1 MNSKQNQKNS
11 KLPVMGI
18 PAQPVKPNYR
28 RTFPQVHSYAA
39 KVDSYGTHLNYNRDR
54 QVYDNFKLNAHVY
67 PLDALGRPVE
77 PNNLSSRFR
86 LFPLSILQESDAR
99 FFNKNNV
106 A

>member
-39 KVDSYGTHLNYNRDR
+39 KVG
-54 QVYDNFKLNAHVY
+54 V
-67 PLDALGRPVE
+67 
-77 PNNLSSRFR
+77 
-86 LFPLSILQESDAR
+86 
-99 FFNKNNV
+99 
-106 A
+106 